1 MPNNALFRFFLCVL
15 MSMLSLAI
23 EAQGRNELTR
33 PNWDRALALRSA
45 AMGNNEQQRREWLEQ
60 LRQGEQDALLRSL
73 KEFSASSTLS
83 SPVREQQLLLFTLAL
98 ADLSPELVPA
108 ELLDFLAN
116 YTPQTLVAHEE
127 SADRAVPLFNIP
139 AAALGVQSAFTRQ
152 RAESHAVTLLTGPPE
167 QLLQTFLDASPA
179 ERAGFLAA
187 LDFASSAQLSALNR
201 SAQGLLNTQPGLTA
215 LAARTALAVAD
226 VESLR
231 HVLEFGSG
239 SDVTSMLRTAA
250 KTFPPGDRADLLL
263 SALESAPGGN
273 AALAI
278 ALLSPGLQA
287 VPQVVSTLFDLLDD
301 AELGAAA
308 ALALSRI
315 DSAEIRARLV
325 QLGGSAGMAGAR
337 ARLAVNLGEAEP
349 RQGTPP

>member
-1 MPNNALFRFFLCVL
+1 
-15 MSMLSLAI
+15 
-23 EAQGRNELTR
+23 
-33 PNWDRALALRSA
+33 
-45 AMGNNEQQRREWLEQ
+45 
-60 LRQGEQDALLRSL
+60 
-73 KEFSASSTLS
+73 
-83 SPVREQQLLLFTLAL
+83 VREQQLLLFTLAL

-139 AAALGVQSAFTRQ
+139 AAALGVQSAVTRQ